1 MVGSIKKNPPIS
13 GVIAALVF
21 TLIFLLIPF
30 NCTPFVAAQTSPT
43 LELGKFE
50 GSVGQEIVVSVKL
63 KNSKEVAGGE
73 FVISY
78 DPDMVE
84 PREASGTEL
93 LGRAS
98 LVYNLDYTADSL
110 KVVWADAK
118 SLKSTGEIVNIKFLL
133 KKEGE
138 GVLELKELLLATEEA
153 KEIPG
158 VAGVNGSIQ
167 IGPSR
172 GTDAGSA
179 EKAAPSRD
187 KDSPSPDGA
196 PAEKKG
202 DDRTTAR
209 EGPALLKVGK
219 AKGGVGDTIKVTIR
233 VENPQGMA
241 GGNMVLAYN
250 PGVVEPLKVKPGS
263 LLDGLIPIA
272 NLESSEDTISIAW
285 FGLKGKT
292 SDGALLEISFR
303 LKEKGKSPLE
313 IKELSLV
320 NIEGEEIHAEYDDGQ
335 ITIFAAGSLL
345 SALPDIVVE
354 HYYYFIGAAVLVIAA
369 AVVII
374 IILLRRR
381 KKGAVV

>member
-1 MVGSIKKNPPIS
+1 MVGSTRKNHSVS
-13 GVIAALVF
+13 GVMAALVF
-21 TLIFLLIPF
+21 ALIFLLIPF
-30 NCTPFVAAQTSPT
+30 NFVPPVAAQASPT
-43 LELGKFE
+43 LELGKAE
-50 GSVGQEIVVSVKL
+50 GSVGEEIVVSVQL

-73 FVISY
+73 FVLSY
-78 DPDMVE
+78 DPGMVE
-84 PREASGTEL
+84 PKGVSGTGL
-93 LGRAS
+93 LEGA
-98 LVYNLDYTADSL
+98 LLMPNLDYTADSL
-110 KVVWADAK
+110 KVVWADTKA
-118 SLKSTGEIVNIKFLL
+118 LKKTGEIIRIKFLL

-138 GVLELKELLLATEEA
+138 AILELKEMVLATEVPE
-153 KEIPG
+153 KIPD
-158 VAGVNGSIQ
+158 VAGVNGSIM

-172 GTDAGSA
+172 GTDPGS
-179 EKAAPSRD
+179 KTAPSD
-187 KDSPSPDGA
+187 KDSSSPDGA

-219 AKGGVGDTIKVTIR
+219 ARGGAGDTVKVTIM

-250 PGVVEPLKVKPGS
+250 PGVVEPLKVKPGN

-292 SDGALLEISFR
+292 SDGALLDISFR
-303 LKEKGKSPLE
+303 LKEKGRSPLE

-320 NIEGEEIHAEYDDGQ
+320 NIEGNEIPVEYDDGQ
-335 ITIFAAGSLL
+335 ITILAAGSLL
-345 SALPDIVVE
+345 SAVPDIVVE
-354 HYYYFIGAAVLVIAA
+354 HYYYFIGAAVIIVA

-374 IILLRRR
+374 IVLLRRR
-381 KKGAVV
+381 KKRAIV

>member
-1 MVGSIKKNPPIS
+1 MVGSIKKNSPIS

-30 NCTPFVAAQTSPT
+30 NCTPFVAAQTSPA

-73 FVISY
+73 FVLSY

-84 PREASGTEL
+84 PKGATGTEL
-93 LGRAS
+93 LEGV
-98 LVYNLDYTADSL
+98 LFMPNLDYTGDSI
-110 KVVWADAK
+110 KIVWADTK
-118 SLKSTGEIVNIKFLL
+118 PLKSIGEIINIKFLL

-138 GVLELKELLLATEEA
+138 AVLELKELLLATEVP

-158 VAGVNGSIQ
+158 VAGVNGSIL

-196 PAEKKG
+196 PEKKG
-202 DDRTTAR
+202 DDRATAR

-219 AKGGVGDTIKVTIR
+219 AKGGVGDTVKVTIR

-345 SALPDIVVE
+345 SALPDIVIE
-354 HYYYFIGAAVLVIAA
+354 YYYYFIGAAVLVIA